1 MKCSFPEMWWSTV
14 GIRIIMGFFFNFKQV
29 LQVVCLPHVQ
39 FSYLLVNQWNR
50 GVNLTCSLFAV
61 ILRHIHDLLH
71 LKSQFV
77 PERIDLILAES
88 VSQYCIAIDIFL
100 QVTQQSMWGRDNE
113 NSQKGMNFASVAATG
128 AVANN
133 GAAVVGGK
141 FIDSIPPQVKT

>member
-1 MKCSFPEMWWSTV
+1 M
-14 GIRIIMGFFFNFKQV
+14 
-29 LQVVCLPHVQ
+29 
-39 FSYLLVNQWNR
+39 LVNQWNR

-77 PERIDLILAES
+77 LERIDLILAEN

-113 NSQKGMNFASVAATG
+113 NSQKGMTYASVAAAG